1 MPGDGGETEVISHT
15 SDAVQSDPGVGPVR
29 KFTWEE
35 LSKLNRRHNAH
46 VAVRGKVRLDTC
58 VCDGVLLPCTK
69 VYDVSGF
76 IEKHPGGV
84 DQLMLG
90 AGRDVTI
97 LFESYHNF
105 NISKLA
111 RVLYIETVQKS

>member
-1 MPGDGGETEVISHT
+1 MPGEGDGVPASA
-15 SDAVQSDPGVGPVR
+15 SAVQSDPGVR

-35 LSKLNRRHNAH
+35 LSKLNQRHNAH
-46 VAVRGKVRLDTC
+46 VAVRGKV
-58 VCDGVLLPCTK
+58 
-69 VYDVSGF
+69 YDVSEF

-105 NISKLA
+105 KVSK
-111 RVLYIETVQKS
+111 

>member
-1 MPGDGGETEVISHT
+1 M
-15 SDAVQSDPGVGPVR
+15 R
-29 KFTWEE
+29 
-35 LSKLNRRHNAH
+35 
-46 VAVRGKVRLDTC
+46 
-58 VCDGVLLPCTK
+58 VLLHAK

-90 AGRDVTI
+90 AGRDITI

-111 RVLYIETVQKS
+111 NVLKLPCSNLIPSGSWRSTMLVS